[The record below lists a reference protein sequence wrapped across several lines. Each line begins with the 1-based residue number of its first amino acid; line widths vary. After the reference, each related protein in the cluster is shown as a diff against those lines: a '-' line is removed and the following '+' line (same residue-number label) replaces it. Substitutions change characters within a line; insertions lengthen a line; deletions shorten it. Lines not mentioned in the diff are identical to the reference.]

1 MISSA
6 MPSLKYSNSGSPL
19 RFANGKTAIDSPPS
33 PSVVAS
39 SRAVRAAANWAAVA
53 NRSAGALAS
62 AVNTARSSASV
73 TVGRTLRIGGAMS
86 TEWRAITACAV
97 RPVNG
102 TDPVSIS
109 YTTHARL

>member
-53 NRSAGALAS
+53 RSEEHTSELQSLAYLVCRLLLEKKKKIDIES
-62 AVNTARSSASV
+62 FSLHRKHVITYQCC
-73 TVGRTLRIGGAMS
+73 TLTR
-86 TEWRAITACAV
+86 
-97 RPVNG
+97 
-102 TDPVSIS
+102 
-109 YTTHARL
+109 

>member
-6 MPSLKYSNSGSPL
+6 MPSLKYSKSGSPL

-33 PSVVAS
+33 PSRVTS
-39 SRAVRAAANWAAVA
+39 SGAFRARANWPAVA

-62 AVNTARSSASV
+62 AVSTACSRACR
-73 TVGRTLRIGGAMS
+73 TVGRTLRIGGTTS
-86 TEWRAITACAV
+86 SRWRAITACAV
-97 RPVNG
+97 DPVKG

-109 YTTHARL
+109 